1 VRISLLGL
9 RTPMDHELG
18 ELMARRYGQVNVE
31 IWNDPDFRALPP
43 AAQHLYLLLW
53 TSPHLTFCGL
63 HEWRPGRLTKL
74 SHGFTEDH
82 TKAVSAAL
90 QARHFLV
97 VDEDTEE
104 VLIRSWAR
112 FDELLKQP
120 RLAVSYAAAYAATY
134 SPTLRQVLVHETE
147 KMRKLWPDLACWK
160 DSRVTSILDH
170 PSVSAKDLPTPKDPF
185 GDGFGDGFALGLPQ
199 TQGGVWPPVYPP
211 PTPAPTPT
219 PSKQSAGADKS
230 TTTRATSIP
239 KDWSPTDKHQELAT
253 ELGLDI
259 ALEAAKFVDHFAAT
273 GKAYK
278 DWDAAFRNWLRN
290 STTFG
295 ARVTRLPVQQ
305 DNGWDRP
312 EMPAPPPEIADDPE
326 RYARWMAEQGQR

>member
-1 VRISLLGL
+1 MRIPLLGL
-9 RTPMDHELG
+9 RAPMDDELG

-134 SPTLRQVLVHETE
+134 SPMLRQVLVHETE

-170 PSVSAKDLPTPKDPF
+170 PSISAKDLPTPEDPF

-219 PSKQSAGADKS
+219 PSKQSPAGRDERGEIDLAFDGFWEVYPRKVARGGARKAWTAAVKKRPGPAIASAAASFAHRMQNSDPKFIPHPGTWLNQERWAD
-230 TTTRATSIP
+230 
-239 KDWSPTDKHQELAT
+239 EAT
-253 ELGLDI
+253 EPETDDQG
-259 ALEAAKFVDHFAAT
+259 
-273 GKAYK
+273 
-278 DWDAAFRNWLRN
+278 
-290 STTFG
+290 
-295 ARVTRLPVQQ
+295 RVKLPPLPSRSPWSQQ
-305 DNGWDRP
+305 
-312 EMPAPPPEIADDPE
+312 
-326 RYARWMAEQGQR
+326 